1 MLLSYKIG
9 SHRDVSKNG
18 LLALILVSLLGV
30 LGSLDGLDHIRDIA
44 DHAIQ
49 FRMNKVRFQINVFSE
64 IVAVDGINVRLL
76 VDITEL
82 VGSDNHGSVVVEL
95 QCV

>member
-1 MLLSYKIG
+1 M
-9 SHRDVSKNG
+9 SKNG

-49 FRMNKVRFQINVFSE
+49 FKMNKVRFRINVYSE
-64 IVAVDGINVRLL
+64 IVMVDSFDVLLL
-76 VDITEL
+76 VNITEL
-82 VGSDNHGSVVVEL
+82 VCSDNHRSVVVEL